1 MGTPKY
7 ARDILYRL
15 IEDIDIDVSLVI
27 TQPDRSVGRKKELKP
42 SEVKV
47 LAKERKL
54 DIIQP
59 ETLKD
64 KIFIIKILSFNSQ
77 IFIISLQL
85 LGADFFPKKIY
96 LDICSHGYNFTRLSY
111 FQNIEVAKSSSRSQS
126 LNGII
131 DIPGVTA
138 MLMDEG

>member
-15 IEDIDIDVSLVI
+15 IEDIDIDVSLVV
-27 TQPDRSVGRKKELKP
+27 TQPDRPVGRKKELKP

-64 KIFIIKILSFNSQ
+64 KNIYNKILSLAPD
-77 IFIISLQL
+77 FIIVAAF
-85 LGADFFPKKIY
+85 GRFFQKIY
-96 LDICSHGYNFTRLSY
+96 
-111 FQNIEVAKSSSRSQS
+111 
-126 LNGII
+126 
-131 DIPGVTA
+131 
-138 MLMDEG
+138 